1 VSAPGA
7 SDAIARL
14 RDGDLT
20 SWQGLPAGTQP
31 ADLEPA
37 VDAPGDAP
45 AMAGLGLRKAL
56 VRYGQLAGTD
66 VDAEVWVSPA
76 SSEVWLVAI
85 DDPPFAGA
93 PEHVLQQ
100 LGPPALRL
108 DNALGTVPLPGS
120 EWVYPDRGL
129 TVFADEEDE
138 RVWRVA
144 LFTPSRPEEYEERY
158 RVFLGQRRR

>member
-1 VSAPGA
+1 VSGA

-20 SWQGLPAGTQP
+20 AWSGLPAGTRP
-31 ADLEPA
+31 EDLEPA
-37 VDAPGDAP
+37 VDAPADAP

-56 VRYGQLAGTD
+56 VRHGGLTGTD
-66 VDAEVWVSPA
+66 VEAEVWVSPE
-76 SSEVWLVAI
+76 SGEVWLVAI
-85 DDPPFAGA
+85 DHPPFAGS

-100 LGPPALRL
+100 LGEPALRL
-108 DNALGTVPLPGS
+108 DNALGTVPLAGS

-144 LFTPSRPEEYEERY
+144 LFTPCRSEEYEERY
-158 RVFLGQRRR
+158 RVALGQRRR

>member
-1 VSAPGA
+1 VSA
-7 SDAIARL
+7 SDAIAAL
-14 RDGDLT
+14 RDGDL
-20 SWQGLPAGTQP
+20 SAWNGLPAGTAP

-45 AMAGLGLRKAL
+45 AMAGIGLRKAL
-56 VRYGQLAGTD
+56 VRFGALAGTD
-66 VDAEVWVSPA
+66 VEAEVWISPE

-93 PEHVLQQ
+93 PHDVLQQ
-100 LGPPALRL
+100 LGEPALRL
-108 DNALGTVPLPGS
+108 DNALGTVRLPGS

-144 LFTPSRPEEYEERY
+144 LFTPCPAEEYEERY
-158 RVFLGQRRR
+158 RGSLGRRRR

>member
-1 VSAPGA
+1 VSAA

-14 RDGDLT
+14 RDADLT
-20 SWQGLPAGTQP
+20 AWSGLPAGTQP

-56 VRYGQLAGTD
+56 VRHGTLAGTD
-66 VDAEVWVSPA
+66 VEAEVWVSPQ

-85 DDPPFAGA
+85 DDPPFAGDPA
-93 PEHVLQQ
+93 HVLQQ
-100 LGPPALRL
+100 LGEPALRL
-108 DNALGTVPLPGS
+108 DNALGTVSLPGS

-129 TVFADEEDE
+129 TVFADEEDG

>member
-1 VSAPGA
+1 MSEA

-20 SWQGLPAGTQP
+20 SWHGLPPQTQP

-37 VDAPGDAP
+37 IDAPGDAP
-45 AMAGLGLRKAL
+45 AMAGIGLRKAL
-56 VRYGQLAGTD
+56 VRYGALEGTD
-66 VDAEVWVSPA
+66 VEAEVWVSPE
-76 SSEVWLVAI
+76 SSEVWLVGI
-85 DDPPFAGA
+85 GNPPFAGA
-93 PEHVLQQ
+93 PAQVLQQ
-100 LGPPALRL
+100 LGEPALRL
-108 DNALGTVPLPGS
+108 DSALGTVALPGS
-120 EWVYPDRGL
+120 EWVYADRGL

-144 LFTPSRPEEYEERY
+144 LFTPCPPEDYEERY

>member
-1 VSAPGA
+1 VSAGRA

-20 SWQGLPAGTQP
+20 SWNGLPPGTRP

-37 VDAPGDAP
+37 VDAPADAP
-45 AMAGLGLRKAL
+45 AMAGIGLRRAL
-56 VRYGQLAGTD
+56 VRFGALAGTD
-66 VDAEVWVSPA
+66 LWAEVWVSPESA
-76 SSEVWLVAI
+76 EVWLVTI

-93 PEHVLQQ
+93 PEQVIGQ
-100 LGPPALRL
+100 LGDPALRL
-108 DNALGTVPLPGS
+108 DNALGTVPLPES

-129 TVFADEEDE
+129 AVFADEEDE

-144 LFTPSRPEEYEERY
+144 LFTPCPPEEYEERY
-158 RVFLGQRRR
+158 RVSLGQRRR

>member
-1 VSAPGA
+1 MSGA

-20 SWQGLPAGTQP
+20 SWQGLPAGTRP

-45 AMAGLGLRKAL
+45 AMAGIGLRKAL
-56 VRYGQLAGTD
+56 VRYGALAGTD
-66 VDAEVWVSPA
+66 VEAEVWVSPE

-85 DDPPFAGA
+85 GDPPFAGTPA
-93 PEHVLQQ
+93 QVLQQ
-100 LGPPALRL
+100 LGEPALRL
-108 DNALGTVPLPGS
+108 DSALGTVALAGS
-120 EWVYPDRGL
+120 EWVYADRGL

-144 LFTPSRPEEYEERY
+144 LFTPCPPGEYEERY
-158 RVFLGQRRR
+158 RVFLAQRRR